1 MTKEDVFKLRISR
14 HETQA
19 QFANAVG
26 TTVTTISR
34 WENGHGKPSWIFI
47 REMNRLHETKTD
59 SQQNKA

>member
-19 QFANAVG
+19 QFAQAVG

-34 WENGHGKPSWIFI
+34 WENGHGKPSPIFTRI
-47 REMNRLHETKTD
+47 LNELSVK
-59 SQQNKA
+59 

>member
-19 QFANAVG
+19 QFAQAVG

-34 WENGHGKPSWIFI
+34 WENGHGKPSPIFTRI
-47 REMNRLHETKTD
+47 LGELKSGVLNI
-59 SQQNKA
+59 